1 MHLNHLSLLSALM
14 RTDLSRAI
22 RQSTWAVMA
31 LEAVHLIGLTLLG
44 GPAVIIGL
52 GAVRPGGLRGL
63 SVSTLTTA
71 LLPLLW
77 IGLLLM
83 ASSGTLIAVSMPF
96 KYYANA
102 AFRWKMLLLAVA
114 LATTVGLLKSC
125 SPGHNTASRDNS
137 SRQRHLAL
145 LALLLWFA
153 VGFSGRLI
161 GFL

>member
-1 MHLNHLSLLSALM
+1 M

-22 RQSTWAVMA
+22 RESTWAVMA

-44 GPAVIIGL
+44 GPAVIVGL

-83 ASSGTLIAVSMPF
+83 AFSGTLITVSMPF

-102 AFRWKMLLLAVA
+102 AFRWKMLLLVVA
-114 LATTVGLLKSC
+114 IAATIGLLKSC
-125 SPGHNTASRDNS
+125 GPEASRHPAITAHANAAWRS
-137 SRQRHLAL
+137 SPYCC
-145 LALLLWFA
+145 
-153 VGFSGRLI
+153 GSGSASAAA
-161 GFL
+161 